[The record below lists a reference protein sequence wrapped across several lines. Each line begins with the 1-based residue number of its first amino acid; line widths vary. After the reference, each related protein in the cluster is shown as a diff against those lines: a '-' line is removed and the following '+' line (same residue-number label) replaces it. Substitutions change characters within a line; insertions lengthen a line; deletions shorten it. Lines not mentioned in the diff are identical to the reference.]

1 MAIDQTFSGIVVL
14 HPFIDGSNAI
24 RADHF
29 VMKLTRF
36 SSRFTV
42 SPVRQFLANTPL
54 HSFYAIVGE
63 FKFDTQNAPT
73 TA

>member
-1 MAIDQTFSGIVVL
+1 MTIDQTFSGIVVL

-29 VMKLTRF
+29 IMELTRF

-42 SPVRQFLANTPL
+42 SPVRQFLANAPL
-54 HSFYAIVGE
+54 HTLYAVMGE
-63 FKFDTQNAPT
+63 FEFNTQNAPT